1 MALLAECK
9 EPEAGELRGVGR
21 HLYFG
26 LQDKQVQAQE
36 PVQLQ
41 GVPGLRTRLSATLD
55 GRPVE
60 VEGITLRHAGC
71 LLDFLYVAPPAAF
84 PGGRGDFETFVDSWT
99 PLPRP

>member
-21 HLYFG
+21 HLFFG

-36 PVQLQ
+36 PVVLQ
-41 GVPGLRTRLSATLD
+41 GVPGLRTRLAATLD
-55 GRPVE
+55 DRPVE

-71 LLDFLYVAPPAAF
+71 LVDFVYVAPPAAF